1 MCVPTVSR
9 VCVNVCASSG
19 GVLSIATSSF
29 LSVYTMADSAPRGL
43 ACVCVHVCVHLYVC
57 VFVPVL
63 CVRVS
68 LCIIRNQPQ

>member
-43 ACVCVHVCVHLYVC
+43 ACVCACLCAPICVCVCACVVC
-57 VFVPVL
+57 ARLSVYH
-63 CVRVS
+63 
-68 LCIIRNQPQ
+68 